1 MTEHELGYLYQ
12 ELGTETS
19 FRIAEL
25 LPGDGNA
32 PIECLVHSVSWSD
45 ASIPDYE
52 AISYVWG
59 DPSQKANIICHGK
72 RLKVTQNL
80 YNALSH
86 FRQRDKSRYL
96 WADAICIDQSHVSE
110 RNAQVKQMRKIYE
123 NAKTV
128 LIWLG
133 PDTAEND
140 AETAIHSIRLISEF
154 LGQKL
159 GISTNGLSARG
170 NVYHE
175 VVYQNRSLIP
185 LPNEIKAITKDMWK
199 SLAWLYSHTYFTR
212 VWVIQEI
219 NANQSRLVHC
229 GHSTIE
235 WDQVELVA
243 GYIIMEPAFSK
254 AYGFTDTKCWW
265 AATATTE
272 RLRKPKNWLYM
283 LYLASNFSSTDPR
296 DMIYGLHGLM
306 SITRGSE
313 LLYPDYEKS
322 TVEVYMDSVA
332 AAFVDMQNTD
342 VLLYAPG
349 TDHPT
354 WVPRWDRAMLFR
366 NPFRFG
372 KALPWRPSLDSKA
385 TWSINAESKVLAL
398 RGVLVDSIKVSETY
412 NESLFS
418 NANMKME
425 EGRVKLGHVWH
436 RILENLRWGLPT
448 QIYSR
453 NELTAVATSLS
464 FGLNED
470 SNPGEERILM
480 QNFVSY
486 LRIVLD
492 DQAYQQYIPP
502 ELSKEAEQADGYQ
515 FGKPVWDFNYPDSSL
530 FITEKGMIGCC
541 VSTTNPGDIVTIPFG
556 STYPFV
562 LRPQGDR
569 SLMRGYGFVYGIM
582 RGEGPP
588 SPEQVFEIC

>member
-12 ELGTETS
+12 ELGTEAS

-25 LPGDGNA
+25 LPGDDND
-32 PIECLVHSVSWSD
+32 PIECRVHPASWSD
-45 ASIPDYE
+45 TSIPEYE
-52 AISYVWG
+52 AISYVRG
-59 DPSQKANIICHGK
+59 DLNQKANIICHGR

-80 YNALSH
+80 YNALHH

-133 PDTAEND
+133 PDTPEND
-140 AETAIHSIRLISEF
+140 AETAINSIRLISEF
-154 LGQKL
+154 LRQKL
-159 GISTNGLSARG
+159 DISTNGLSTRG

-175 VVYQNRSLIP
+175 VAHQNRSPIP

-199 SLAWLYSHTYFTR
+199 ALAWLYSHSYFTR

-283 LYLASNFSSTDPR
+283 LYLASNFASTDPR

-306 SITRGSE
+306 SITRGSK
-313 LLYPDYEKS
+313 LLYPDYDKS
-322 TVEVYMDSVA
+322 TVEVYMDAVA

-349 TDHPT
+349 TDHPS

-372 KALPWRPSLDSKA
+372 KTLPWRPSLDSKP
-385 TWSINAESKVLAL
+385 TWSINVESRILAL
-398 RGVLVDSIKVSETY
+398 RGVLIDSIK
-412 NESLFS
+412 
-418 NANMKME
+418 
-425 EGRVKLGHVWH
+425 GRVKLGLVW
-436 RILENLRWGLPT
+436 RKILENLQWSRPS
-448 QIYSR
+448 QVYSR
-453 NELTAVATSLS
+453 DELTAAATSLS

-470 SNPGEERILM
+470 SNPGEERTLM

-492 DQAYQQYIPP
+492 EEAYQRYIPP
-502 ELSKEAEQADGYQ
+502 ELSKEAERADGYQ
-515 FGKPVWDFNYPDSSL
+515 FGKPVWDFNYPEVSSI
-530 FITEKGMIGCC
+530 FITEKGLIGCY
-541 VSTTNPGDIVTIPFG
+541 VSTTNPGNIVTVPFG

-562 LRPQGDR
+562 LRPQGDQL
-569 SLMRGYGFVYGIM
+569 LMRGYGFIHGMM
-582 RGEGPP
+582 RGEGPQ
-588 SPEQVFEIC
+588 SPDQVFEIR

>member
-12 ELGTETS
+12 ELGIGLGHHHYRGEVLR
-19 FRIAEL
+19 FGMRFV
-25 LPGDGNA
+25 
-32 PIECLVHSVSWSD
+32 CRVHPASWSD
-45 ASIPDYE
+45 ASIPEYE
-52 AISYVWG
+52 AISYAWG
-59 DPSQKANIICHGK
+59 DLNQKTDIICHGK

-80 YNALSH
+80 YNALGH
-86 FRQRDKSRYL
+86 FKQRDRSS
-96 WADAICIDQSHVSE
+96 IDQSHISE

-123 NAKTV
+123 NARTV
-128 LIWLG
+128 LIWFG
-133 PDTAEND
+133 PDTPEND
-140 AETAIHSIRLISEF
+140 AETAINTVHLISEV
-154 LGQKL
+154 LCQKL
-159 GISTNGLSARG
+159 GISANGLSARG

-185 LPNEIKAITKDMWK
+185 LPNEIEAVTKDMWK
-199 SLAWLYSHTYFTR
+199 SLTWLYSHTYFTR

-243 GYIIMEPAFSK
+243 GYIIMESAFSK

-272 RLRKPKNWLYM
+272 RLRQPKNWLYM
-283 LYLASNFSSTDPR
+283 LYLASKISSTDPR
-296 DMIYGLHGLM
+296 DMIYGLHGSM

-313 LLYPDYEKS
+313 LLYPDYDKS
-322 TVEVYMDSVA
+322 TGEVYMDSVA

-349 TDHPT
+349 TDHPS

-366 NPFRFG
+366 NPFRLG
-372 KALPWRPSLDSKA
+372 KALPWSPLLDLKP

-398 RGVLVDSIKVSETY
+398 RGVLINSIKVSETY

-418 NANMKME
+418 NANMKLD
-425 EGRVKLGHVWH
+425 EGRVKLGHVW
-436 RILENLRWGLPT
+436 RSILENLRL
-448 QIYSR
+448 SR
-453 NELTAVATSLS
+453 PN
-464 FGLNED
+464 

-480 QNFVSY
+480 QNFLAY
-486 LRIVLD
+486 LGIVLD
-492 DQAYQQYIPP
+492 EQAYQQYISP

-515 FGKPVWDFNYPDSSL
+515 FGKPVWDFNYPDSSI

-541 VSTTNPGDIVTIPFG
+541 VSTTNPGDIITVPFG
-556 STYPFV
+556 S
-562 LRPQGDR
+562 
-569 SLMRGYGFVYGIM
+569 I
-582 RGEGPP
+582 
-588 SPEQVFEIC
+588 

>member
-12 ELGTETS
+12 ELGIGLGHHHYRGEVLR
-19 FRIAEL
+19 F
-25 LPGDGNA
+25 GM
-32 PIECLVHSVSWSD
+32 
-45 ASIPDYE
+45 SIPEYE
-52 AISYVWG
+52 AISYAWG
-59 DPSQKANIICHGK
+59 DLNQKTDIICHGK

-80 YNALSH
+80 YNALGH
-86 FRQRDKSRYL
+86 FKQRDRSRYL
-96 WADAICIDQSHVSE
+96 WEMPFGSLSVSPLTFLTTQY
-110 RNAQVKQMRKIYE
+110 RPVPYIRAQCS
-123 NAKTV
+123 V
-128 LIWLG
+128 LIWFG
-133 PDTAEND
+133 PDTPEND
-140 AETAIHSIRLISEF
+140 AETAINTVHLISEV
-154 LGQKL
+154 LCQKL
-159 GISTNGLSARG
+159 GISANGLSARG

-185 LPNEIKAITKDMWK
+185 LPNEIEAVTKDMWK
-199 SLAWLYSHTYFTR
+199 SLTWLYSHTYFTR

-243 GYIIMEPAFSK
+243 GYIIMESAFSE

-272 RLRKPKNWLYM
+272 RLRQPKNWLYM
-283 LYLASNFSSTDPR
+283 LYLASKFSSTDPR
-296 DMIYGLHGLM
+296 DMIYGLHGSM

-313 LLYPDYEKS
+313 LLYPDYDKS

-349 TDHPT
+349 TDHPS

-372 KALPWRPSLDSKA
+372 KALPWSPSLDLKP

-398 RGVLVDSIKVSETY
+398 RGVLINSIKVSETY

-418 NANMKME
+418 NANMKLD
-425 EGRVKLGHVWH
+425 EGRVKLGHVWR
-436 RILENLRWGLPT
+436 RILENLRLSRPSK
-448 QIYSR
+448 IYNSS
-453 NELTAVATSLS
+453 ELTAIATSLS

-480 QNFVSY
+480 QNFLAY
-486 LRIVLD
+486 LGIVLD
-492 DQAYQQYIPP
+492 EQAYQQYISP

-515 FGKPVWDFNYPDSSL
+515 FGKPVWDFNYPDSSI

-541 VSTTNPGDIVTIPFG
+541 VSTTNPGDIITVPFG
-556 STYPFV
+556 ST
-562 LRPQGDR
+562 
-569 SLMRGYGFVYGIM
+569 
-582 RGEGPP
+582 
-588 SPEQVFEIC
+588 

>member
-1 MTEHELGYLYQ
+1 
-12 ELGTETS
+12 
-19 FRIAEL
+19 
-25 LPGDGNA
+25 
-32 PIECLVHSVSWSD
+32 
-45 ASIPDYE
+45 
-52 AISYVWG
+52 
-59 DPSQKANIICHGK
+59 
-72 RLKVTQNL
+72 
-80 YNALSH
+80 
-86 FRQRDKSRYL
+86 
-96 WADAICIDQSHVSE
+96 
-110 RNAQVKQMRKIYE
+110 MRKIYE
-123 NAKTV
+123 RAKIV

-133 PDTAEND
+133 PDTPKND
-140 AETAIHSIRLISEF
+140 AETAINAIRLISEF
-154 LGQKL
+154 LCQKL

-185 LPNEIKAITKDMWK
+185 LPNEITAVTKDMWK
-199 SLAWLYSHTYFTR
+199 SLAWLYSHAYFTR
-212 VWVIQEI
+212 VCVIQEI

-306 SITRGSE
+306 TITRGSE
-313 LLYPDYEKS
+313 LLYPDYDKS
-322 TVEVYMDSVA
+322 TVEVYMDSVS
-332 AAFVDMQNTD
+332 AAFVDMENTD

-349 TDHPT
+349 TDHPS

-372 KALPWRPSLDSKA
+372 KAPPWRPSLDSKP
-385 TWSINAESKVLAL
+385 TWSINTESRTLAL
-398 RGVLVDSIKVSETY
+398 RGVLVDSIRVSETY

-418 NANMKME
+418 NANMKTE
-425 EGRVKLGHVWH
+425 EGRVRLGHMWSK
-436 RILENLRWGLPT
+436 ILEALWRSRSSKV
-448 QIYSR
+448 YDR

-464 FGLNED
+464 FGLDED
-470 SNPGEERILM
+470 SNPGEERTLM

-486 LRIVLD
+486 LKIVLD
-492 DQAYQQYIPP
+492 EQAYQQYIPS
-502 ELSKEAEQADGYQ
+502 ELSKEAEHADGYE
-515 FGKPVWDFNYPDSSL
+515 FGKPVWDFNYPDSSI

-541 VSTTNPGDIVTIPFG
+541 VSTTNPGDIVTVPFG
-556 STYPFV
+556 STYPFI

-569 SLMRGYGFVYGIM
+569 FLMRGYGFIDGIM
-582 RGEGPP
+582 RGEGLQ
-588 SPEQVFEIC
+588 SPDQVFEIC

>member
-1 MTEHELGYLYQ
+1 MTEHEVGYLYQ

-25 LPGDGNA
+25 LPGKESD
-32 PIECLVHSVSWSD
+32 PIECRVHPTSWSD
-45 ASIPDYE
+45 ASIPEYE

-59 DPSQKANIICHGK
+59 DLNQKANIICHGK

-80 YNALSH
+80 YNALGH

-96 WADAICIDQSHVSE
+96 WADAICIDQSHISE

-133 PDTAEND
+133 PDTPEND
-140 AETAIHSIRLISEF
+140 AETAMNSIRLISEF
-154 LGQKL
+154 LYQKL

-243 GYIIMEPAFSK
+243 GYIIMEPAF
-254 AYGFTDTKCWW
+254 T
-265 AATATTE
+265 TTE

-306 SITRGSE
+306 SITHGSE
-313 LLYPDYEKS
+313 LLYPDYDKS

-372 KALPWRPSLDSKA
+372 KALPWRPSIDSKPA
-385 TWSINAESKVLAL
+385 WSIDGESRILSL
-398 RGVLVDSIKVSETY
+398 RGVLVDSIKVSETC

-418 NANMKME
+418 NANMKTE
-425 EGRVKLGHVWH
+425 EGRVTLGHVWH
-436 RILENLRWGLPT
+436 RILENLRRSRPS
-448 QIYSR
+448 QVYNR

-470 SNPGEERILM
+470 SNPGEERTLM
-480 QNFVSY
+480 QSFVSY

-492 DQAYQQYIPP
+492 EQAYQQYIPP
-502 ELSKEAEQADGYQ
+502 ELSKEAEQVDGYQ

-530 FITEKGMIGCC
+530 FITENARISARVLDVKRFPAPPYEAL
-541 VSTTNPGDIVTIPFG
+541 TIVAT
-556 STYPFV
+556 S
-562 LRPQGDR
+562 
-569 SLMRGYGFVYGIM
+569 
-582 RGEGPP
+582 
-588 SPEQVFEIC
+588 